1 MYAQLLRLPALFV
14 AAALLLVGCDSG
26 VAPGTETTDGT
37 PTVTFARS
45 GVGAAP
51 SDTVSVDVVLNNPDG
66 NAVSV
71 DVLFAEP
78 ASSATPDDVNGLTLN
93 DVQTVSFPAGA
104 ADGATQSVEVILTAD
119 ITEGQKTARFAL
131 QNLQTNGAATIGAQR
146 EFAINVGPESI
157 ASALAKGVGANVTI
171 QGTVTRAFGS
181 YARLQ
186 DASGDLGASG
196 ITIRQTF
203 GDLSGDFQS
212 AISNGTIEPGTV
224 LLVTGTISEFRGL
237 TQINNT
243 DLTAFT
249 VVEQGTAP
257 DPIEVSL
264 ADVAD
269 GTYLNLLVRIPDI
282 ELLNPPTTFSSSTTY
297 TVTDGAGTEVPFR
310 VQGGDESN
318 VGGSPAPQGTFTF
331 EGVMGTFSGAQLLP
345 IQPTDLIGGDDGGGG
360 SGPSA
365 VTIAEARG
373 QGSGAEVIVEGTVTR
388 AFGDFVRLQDDSGPT
403 GASAIVIRQTGGDF
417 NSDVADG
424 TITAGTTLR
433 VTGTLS
439 EFNGI
444 VQINEEDLA
453 GYEVTG
459 SAAVPAPQSVT
470 LAELDTNGEEYESEL
485 VEITDLTFPSAT
497 GTFENGTNY
506 TVEAPNGDQLTL
518 RVQSDS
524 ESELGGTSIP
534 AAAFTYEGVVGEF
547 RESYQLIPVRTTD
560 ITVQ

>member
-1 MYAQLLRLPALFV
+1 MYAQLLRLPALFF

-51 SDTVSVDVVLNNPDG
+51 SDTVSIDVVLNNPDG

-78 ASSATPDDVNGLTLN
+78 ASSATPDDVNGLTLE
-93 DVQTVSFPAGA
+93 DVQTVSFPADA
-104 ADGATQSVEVILTAD
+104 ADGTTQSVDVILTAD
-119 ITEGQKTARFAL
+119 ITDGQKTARFAL
-131 QNLQTNGAATIGAQR
+131 QNLQTNGAATLGEQR

-181 YARLQ
+181 YARIQ
-186 DASGDLGASG
+186 DDSGDLGASG

-203 GDLSGDFQS
+203 GDLSGNFQS

-269 GTYLNLLVRIPDI
+269 DSYLNLLVRIPDI

-297 TVTDGAGTEVPFR
+297 TVTDGAGTEVPLR

-318 VGGSPAPQGTFTF
+318 VGGSPAPQGPFTF

-345 IQPTDLIGGDDGGGG
+345 IQPTDIVGGDDGG
-360 SGPSA
+360 GPSA
-365 VTIAEARG
+365 VTIAEARN
-373 QGSGAEVIVEGTVTR
+373 QGSGASVIVEGTVTR

-439 EFNGI
+439 EFNGL
-444 VQINEEDLA
+444 VQINEGDLA
-453 GYEVTG
+453 SYEVTG

-470 LAELDTNGEEYESEL
+470 LAELDTNGEDYESEL

-497 GTFENGTNY
+497 GTFENSTNY
-506 TVEAPNGDQLTL
+506 TVEDPNGDQLTL

-524 ESELGGTSIP
+524 ESALGGTSIP
-534 AAAFTYEGVVGEF
+534 AGAFTYEGVVGEF
-547 RESYQLIPVRTTD
+547 RESYQLIPVRTDD
-560 ITVQ
+560 ITVP